1 MKVVDRHVLRSH
13 AGPFFLGL
21 GVITGLILLGVLRDL
36 LDDFLARDVGLWTS
50 LEVLGLS
57 LGHIVAL
64 SIPMAV
70 LVSVLM
76 AFGQMAAD
84 HEITALKAAGLHLGR
99 VLAPVLVMAAILCG
113 GMILFNN
120 LVLPDSNHRLANLTG
135 DMLRKRPTVSIEPGR
150 FVDDLPGYRLLIGDK
165 DERTDAVRHVQ
176 VYVLDKQGRPPDIL
190 VAPRGQLHFENEGT
204 SLHIDLYDGELHSL
218 PDSESDDGSGY
229 RVTRFTEH
237 TVIIPNAGS
246 QMERT
251 ERKTRGDREMSVAMM
266 EAEIAEKR
274 EQIARLRQRVGRE
287 AVAAMQAKL
296 ALLDPEKRAAYFARS
311 RPLPAG
317 HYSLGNEERLRD
329 MVHMETTSID
339 AYLRQIRSYKVEI
352 HKKYSIPVACLV
364 FVLIGA
370 PLAIRSGRSGMTMAA
385 GFSLAC
391 FFVYWLCLTAGE
403 KLADRDLISPF
414 MAMWLANLVFGSLGI
429 WLLWGAARES
439 TVIDWARL
447 DPRRW
452 RGRGRR
458 AV

>member
-1 MKVVDRHVLRSH
+1 MKVVDRHVLRNH
-13 AGPFFLGL
+13 AGPFALGL
-21 GVITGLILLGVLRDL
+21 GLITGLILLGVLRDL

-50 LEVLGLS
+50 LELLGLS

-70 LVSVLM
+70 LVAVLM

-84 HEITALKAAGLHLGR
+84 QEITALKAAGVHLVR
-99 VLAPVLVMAAILCG
+99 VLAPVLVMASILCG
-113 GMILFNN
+113 GMMLFNN
-120 LVLPDSNHRLANLTG
+120 FVLPESNHRLANLTG

-150 FVDDLPGYRLLIGDK
+150 FIEDLPGYRLLIGDK
-165 DERTDAVRHVQ
+165 DERTDAIRDVQ

-190 VAPRGQLHFENEGT
+190 VAPRGQLHFENGGT
-204 SLHIDLYDGELHSL
+204 SLYIDLYDGELHSR

-237 TVIIPNAGS
+237 TVIIANAGS

-251 ERKTRGDREMSVAMM
+251 DRKTRGDREMSVAMM

-274 EQIARLRQRVGRE
+274 EQVTRLRQRVGKE
-287 AVAAMQAKL
+287 AVAAVRAKL
-296 ALLDPEKRAAYFARS
+296 ELLDPTKRAARFAS
-311 RPLPAG
+311 NRPLPAERL
-317 HYSLGNEERLRD
+317 SLGTEERLRD

-339 AYLRQIRSYKVEI
+339 AYQRQIRSFKVEI

-391 FFVYWLCLTAGE
+391 FFAYWLFLTTGE

-414 MAMWLANLVFGSLGI
+414 VAMWLANLVFGALGV
-429 WLLWGAARES
+429 WLLWDAARES
-439 TVIDWARL
+439 TVIDWVRL

-452 RGRGRR
+452 FGRR
-458 AV
+458 RVA

>member
-1 MKVVDRHVLRSH
+1 MKVVDRHVLRNH
-13 AGPFFLGL
+13 AGPFALGL
-21 GVITGLILLGVLRDL
+21 GVITGVILLGVLRDL

-50 LEVLGLS
+50 LELLGLS

-84 HEITALKAAGLHLGR
+84 HEITALKAAGMHLVR
-99 VLAPVLVMAAILCG
+99 VLAPVLVMAGILCG
-113 GMILFNN
+113 GMMLFNN
-120 LVLPDSNHRLANLTG
+120 FVLPDSNHRLANLTG
-135 DMLRKRPTVSIEPGR
+135 DMLRKRPTVSLEPGR
-150 FVDDLPGYRLLIGDK
+150 FVDDLPGYRLLIGSK
-165 DERTDAVRHVQ
+165 DERTDAIRDVQ
-176 VYVLDKQGRPPDIL
+176 VYVLDKQGRPPDVL
-190 VAPRGQLHFENEGT
+190 VAPRGQLHFENNGT
-204 SLHIDLYDGELHSL
+204 SLYIDLYDGELHSL
-218 PDSESDDGSGY
+218 PDSDTDDGSGY

-237 TVIIPNAGS
+237 TVIIPDAGG

-274 EQIARLRQRVGRE
+274 TQIGRLRERVGKE
-287 AVAAMQAKL
+287 AIAAVRDKL
-296 ALLDPEKRAAYFARS
+296 ELLDPDKRASRFARS
-311 RPLPAG
+311 RPLPG
-317 HYSLGNEERLRD
+317 HLSSGNEERLRD

-339 AYLRQIRSYKVEI
+339 AYERQIRSFKVEI

-391 FFVYWLCLTAGE
+391 FFVYWLFLTAGE
-403 KLADRDLISPF
+403 KLADRNLISPF
-414 MAMWLANLVFGSLGI
+414 MAMWLANIIFGALGV

-439 TVIDWARL
+439 TVIDWVRV

-452 RGRGRR
+452 FGRR
-458 AV
+458 RRAA